1 MGRGAAPTARK
12 ARGGRATGAATW
24 RGGTRRPR
32 TVLPVATPLLS
43 LPGARLPR
51 CPGRASGRFSGR
63 GRGGR
68 GARRSGEAAGRGWK
82 PCAALPRPFL
92 PASPRGLLVPR
103 PGDSPWRSRRCPLP
117 APSVQGKRGV
127 SDRPARESGGSRDSA
142 ARAGWLLLQPPSF
155 RPFLSRENKSGN
167 STEVGSI
174 EHLLNPTLS
183 SFRLSFHLSNWTN

>member
-12 ARGGRATGAATW
+12 ARGGRAPGASTW

-68 GARRSGEAAGRGWK
+68 GARRSGEAAGRGWR
-82 PCAALPRPFL
+82 PCAALLRPFL
-92 PASPRGLLVPR
+92 PAPLREGCSSRGPETPPGEAGGARCRPRLFKGSAGSATAQPAN
-103 PGDSPWRSRRCPLP
+103 PAGAETSRRGR
-117 APSVQGKRGV
+117 V
-127 SDRPARESGGSRDSA
+127 GSCSS
-142 ARAGWLLLQPPSF
+142 LLLFGLFFLERIKAATQPKLEALSI
-155 RPFLSRENKSGN
+155 FL
-167 STEVGSI
+167 
-174 EHLLNPTLS
+174 
-183 SFRLSFHLSNWTN
+183 